1 MSDTIT
7 LSHGSG
13 GIQTNKL
20 INELFF
26 KYFNNPILDM
36 MNDAAQIDIDFKKL
50 AFTTDSFVVNP
61 IFFSGGNIGKLAV
74 CGTVNDLAV
83 SGAKPLYLTSAFII
97 EEGFSIKKLEDIVK
111 SMAEEANK
119 AGVKIVAGDTK
130 VVEKGNAD
138 GIFINTSGI
147 GSIYENVNINCANA
161 KVGDV
166 VIINGTLGDHGMTI
180 MCERNELGFKGN
192 LKSDCAC
199 LNSLVDVMLE
209 AHEGIHVI
217 RDATRGGVAAV
228 LNEISEFSNVTIAIE
243 ENNLPLKEEVKGA
256 TEMLGLDPLYIA
268 NEGKICVFVEEAYA
282 ENVLNSMRK
291 HPLGSDAAIIGKVT
305 EELGK
310 KVYLKTVV
318 GGKRLVDMPSGI
330 QLPRIC

>member
-1 MSDTIT
+1 MDDIIT

-13 GIQTNKL
+13 GVQTNRL
-20 INELFF
+20 INDVFF
-26 KYFNNPILDM
+26 KYFNNDILNQ
-36 MNDAAQIDIDFKKL
+36 MNDAAQVDIDFQKL

-61 IFFSGGNIGKLAV
+61 LFFNGGNIGKLAV

-97 EEGFSIKKLEDIVK
+97 EEGFPIKKLEEIVK
-111 SMAEEANK
+111 SMAAEALK

-130 VVEKGNAD
+130 VVEKGSAD

-147 GSIYENVNINCANA
+147 GRIYEQVDINCANA
-161 KVGDV
+161 KVGDII
-166 VIINGTLGDHGMTI
+166 IINGSLGDHGMTI
-180 MCERNELGFKGN
+180 MCERNELGLEGD

-199 LNSLVDVMLE
+199 LNSLVDTMLE
-209 AHEGIHVI
+209 AYEGIHVI

-228 LNEISEFSNVTIAIE
+228 LNEISEFSNVTIALD
-243 ENNLPLKEEVKGA
+243 ENKLPLKEEVKGA
-256 TEMLGLDPLYIA
+256 SEMLGLDPLYIA
-268 NEGKICVFVEEAYA
+268 NEGKLCAFVPEAYA
-282 ENVLNSMRK
+282 EIVLNAMRQ
-291 HPLGSDAAIIGKVT
+291 HPLGCEAVIIGKVT
-305 EELGK
+305 EESGQ
-310 KVYLKTVV
+310 KVYVNTVV

>member
-1 MSDTIT
+1 MSNTIT

-20 INELFF
+20 INEIFF

-36 MNDAAQIDIDFKKL
+36 MNDSAQIDIDFKKL

-61 IFFSGGNIGKLAV
+61 IFFNGGNIGKLAV

-97 EEGFSIKKLEDIVK
+97 EEGFSIKKLEEIVK

-130 VVEKGNAD
+130 VVEKGNVD

-166 VIINGTLGDHGMTI
+166 VIINGTLGDHGMAI
-180 MCERNELGFKGN
+180 MCERNELGFEGN

-209 AHEGIHVI
+209 TYEGIHVI

-228 LNEISEFSNVTIAIE
+228 LNEISEFSNVTIALE

-268 NEGKICVFVEEAYA
+268 NEGKICVFVEEDYA
-282 ENVLNSMRK
+282 EKVLNSMRK
-291 HPLGSDAAIIGKVT
+291 HPLGSEAVIIGKVT
-305 EELGK
+305 EELGN
-310 KVYLKTVV
+310 KVYLNTVV

>member
-1 MSDTIT
+1 MNDIIT

-13 GIQTNKL
+13 GVQTNQL
-20 INELFF
+20 INDVFF
-26 KYFNNPILDM
+26 RYFNNDILNQ
-36 MNDAAQIDIDFKKL
+36 MNDAAQVELDFKKL

-61 IFFSGGNIGKLAV
+61 LFFNGGNIGKLAV

-97 EEGFSIKKLEDIVK
+97 EEGFSIKDLEEIVK
-111 SMAEEANK
+111 SMAAEASK

-130 VVEKGNAD
+130 VVEKGSAD

-147 GSIYENVNINCANA
+147 GRIYENVDINCANA

-166 VIINGTLGDHGMTI
+166 IIINGSLGDHGMTI
-180 MCERNELGFKGN
+180 MCERNKLGLEGN

-199 LNSLVDVMLE
+199 LNSLVDTMLE
-209 AHEGIHVI
+209 AYEGIHVI

-228 LNEISEFSNVTIAIE
+228 LNEISEFSHVTIALD
-243 ENNLPLKEEVKGA
+243 ENSLPLKEEIKGA

-268 NEGKICVFVEEAYA
+268 NEGKLCAFVPEAYA
-282 ENVLNSMRK
+282 DKVLKAMRK
-291 HPLGSDAAIIGKVT
+291 HPLGCEAVIIGKVT
-305 EELGK
+305 PELGQ
-310 KVYLKTVV
+310 KVYLNTVV

>member
-1 MSDTIT
+1 MDDTIT

-13 GIQTNKL
+13 GVQTNKL
-20 INELFF
+20 INEVFF
-26 KYFNNPILDM
+26 KYFNNDILSQ
-36 MNDAAQIDIDFKKL
+36 MNDAAQVDIDFKRL

-61 IFFSGGNIGKLAV
+61 IFFNGGNIGKLAV

-97 EEGFSIKKLEDIVK
+97 EEGFSIKELEEIVK

-130 VVEKGNAD
+130 VVEKGSVD

-147 GSIYENVNINCANA
+147 GRMYENVDINCANA
-161 KVGDV
+161 RVGDV
-166 VIINGTLGDHGMTI
+166 IIINGTLGDHGMTI
-180 MCERNELGFKGN
+180 MCERNKLGFEGD

-199 LNSLVDVMLE
+199 LNSLVNVMLE
-209 AHEGIHVI
+209 AYPGVHVI

-228 LNEISEFSNVTIAIE
+228 LNEISEFSSVVIALE
-243 ENNLPLKEEVKGA
+243 EKDLPLKEEVKGA
-256 TEMLGLDPLYIA
+256 SEMLGLDPLYIA
-268 NEGKICVFVEEAYA
+268 NEGKLCAFIPKEYA
-282 ENVLNSMRK
+282 EKVLDAMKR
-291 HPLGSDAAIIGKVT
+291 HPLGAEAKIIGCVT

-310 KVYLKTVV
+310 KVYLNTVV

>member
-13 GIQTNKL
+13 GVQSNKL
-20 INELFF
+20 INEVFF
-26 KYFNNPILDM
+26 KHFNNDILNQ
-36 MNDAAQIDIDFKKL
+36 MNDAAQVNIDFKKL

-61 IFFSGGNIGKLAV
+61 IFFNGGNIGKLAV

-97 EEGFSIKKLEDIVK
+97 EEGFPINKLEEIVK
-111 SMAEEANK
+111 SMAEEANN

-130 VVEKGNAD
+130 VVEKGNVDA
-138 GIFINTSGI
+138 IYINTSGI
-147 GSIYENVNINCANA
+147 GRIYENVNINCANA
-161 KVGDV
+161 KPGDV

-180 MCERNELGFKGN
+180 MCERNNLGFQGN

-199 LNSLVDVMLE
+199 LNSLVDSMLE
-209 AHEGIHVI
+209 AYAGIHVI

-228 LNEISEFSNVTIAIE
+228 LNEISEFSNVTIALD
-243 ENNLPLKEEVKGA
+243 ENALPLKEEVKGA

-268 NEGKICVFVEEAYA
+268 NEGKLCAFVPEAYA
-282 ENVLNSMRK
+282 QDVLSAMRN
-291 HPLGSDAAIIGKVT
+291 HPLGSEAAIIGKVT
-305 EELGK
+305 QELGN
-310 KVYLKTVV
+310 KVYLNTVV

>member
-1 MSDTIT
+1 MDDMIT

-13 GIQTNKL
+13 GVQTNRL
-20 INELFF
+20 INDVFF
-26 KYFNNPILDM
+26 KYFNNDILNQ
-36 MNDAAQIDIDFKKL
+36 MNDAAQVELDFKKL

-61 IFFSGGNIGKLAV
+61 LFFNGGNIGKLAV

-97 EEGFSIKKLEDIVK
+97 EEGFSIKELEEIVK
-111 SMAEEANK
+111 SMAEEAHK

-130 VVEKGNAD
+130 VVEKGSAD

-147 GSIYENVNINCANA
+147 GKIYENVDINCANA
-161 KVGDV
+161 KVGDII
-166 VIINGTLGDHGMTI
+166 IINGSLGDHGMTI
-180 MCERNELGFKGN
+180 MCERNKLGLEGN

-199 LNSLVDVMLE
+199 LNSLVDTMLE
-209 AHEGIHVI
+209 AYEGIHVI

-228 LNEISEFSNVTIAIE
+228 LNEISEFSQVTVALE
-243 ENNLPLKEEVKGA
+243 ENMLPLKEEVKGA

-268 NEGKICVFVEEAYA
+268 NEGKLCAFVPEAYA
-282 ENVLNSMRK
+282 QEVLNAMRE
-291 HPLGSDAAIIGKVT
+291 HPLGYDAVIIGKVT
-305 EELGK
+305 EESGQ
-310 KVYLKTVV
+310 KVYVNTVV

>member
-1 MSDTIT
+1 MNDKIT

-13 GIQTNKL
+13 GTQTNKL
-20 INELFF
+20 INEVFF
-26 KYFNNPILDM
+26 KHFDNDILNQ
-36 MNDAAQIDIDFKKL
+36 MNDAAQVNIDFKKL

-61 IFFSGGNIGKLAV
+61 IFFNGGNIGKLAV
-74 CGTVNDLAV
+74 CGTVNDIAV

-97 EEGFSIKKLEDIVK
+97 EEGFSIEKLEEIVK
-111 SMAEEANK
+111 SMAQQASI

-130 VVEKGNAD
+130 VVEKGNVD

-147 GSIYENVNINCANA
+147 GRIYENVNINCANA
-161 KVGDV
+161 RAGDN

-180 MCERNELGFKGN
+180 MCERNKLGLEGN

-199 LNSLVDVMLE
+199 LNSLVDTMLE
-209 AHEGIHVI
+209 AYDGIHVI

-228 LNEISEFSNVTIAIE
+228 LNEISEFSNVTIALE

-268 NEGKICVFVEEAYA
+268 NEGKLCAFVPEAYA
-282 ENVLNSMRK
+282 EKVLNAMRK
-291 HPLGSDAAIIGKVT
+291 HPLGCEAVIIGKVT
-305 EELGK
+305 EETGQ
-310 KVYLKTVV
+310 KVYLNTIV

>member
-1 MSDTIT
+1 MDDTIT

-13 GIQTNKL
+13 GVQTNKL
-20 INELFF
+20 INEVFF
-26 KYFNNPILDM
+26 KYFNNDILSQ
-36 MNDAAQIDIDFKKL
+36 MNDAAQVDIDFKRL

-61 IFFSGGNIGKLAV
+61 IFFNGGNIGKLAV

-97 EEGFSIKKLEDIVK
+97 EEGFSIKELEEIVK

-130 VVEKGNAD
+130 VVEKGSVD

-147 GSIYENVNINCANA
+147 GRMYENVDINCANA
-161 KVGDV
+161 RVGDV
-166 VIINGTLGDHGMTI
+166 IIINGTLGDHGMTI
-180 MCERNELGFKGN
+180 MCERNKLGFEGD

-199 LNSLVDVMLE
+199 LNSLVNVMLE
-209 AHEGIHVI
+209 AYPGVHVI

-228 LNEISEFSNVTIAIE
+228 LNEISEFSSVVIALE
-243 ENNLPLKEEVKGA
+243 EKDLPLKEEVKGA
-256 TEMLGLDPLYIA
+256 SEMLGLDPLYIA
-268 NEGKICVFVEEAYA
+268 NEGKLCAFIPKEYA
-282 ENVLNSMRK
+282 EKVLDAMKR
-291 HPLGSDAAIIGKVT
+291 HPLGAEATIIGCVT

-310 KVYLKTVV
+310 KVYLNTVV